1 MILRHRIS
9 TPTLIALGLCLIAA
23 GNVLRLV
30 LDRAGRGTDL
40 TDFALG
46 VLFGIGLGILLLA
59 VWRTRRG
66 DRALR

>member
-9 TPTLIALGLCLIAA
+9 NPTLAVLSLCLIAA

-30 LDRAGRGTDL
+30 LARTGRTTDL

-46 VLFGIGLGILLLA
+46 VLFGIGLGVLLLV
-59 VWRTRRG
+59 VWWSRR
-66 DRALR
+66 DRAPR